1 MELPEEIWDELNSS
15 SRNEL
20 QSNSK
25 RFIRDTQRYVAG
37 DWTKTPVINKL
48 FMADLKRYQ
57 VEAKQVIS
65 NRYDDSDKLRI
76 VGRSAAE
83 IFEGLGA
90 YMESGDQETFLQV
103 MEKNLPL
110 QALRLPQHAKHLED
124 QHVEDD
130 TKSVVMPIHPASQQ
144 YLTFKH
150 QGVVYQYKSMAF
162 GLSVVPRV
170 FTKIMRYALEPLRRK
185 GIRFAYYLQDICIL
199 EKNQRENDSSNAI
212 DYKTFDQAR
221 FSHQLGEK
229 CSHPQSYPK
238 ILWLCLQHQ
247 EDVNFCSCAEITEI
261 DDETEAN
268 IEPSSSTTIMQMDS
282 IATPEIHAKRSS
294 KIITLHHQTWE
305 APCHL
310 SHESQEE
317 LRWWKDFASTRNGL
331 DIQKPAE
338 RNLRKASSE

>member
-25 RFIRDTQRYVAG
+25 RFIRVTQRYVAG
-37 DWTKTPVINKL
+37 DWTKTPVINKP
-48 FMADLKRYQ
+48 FVADLKRYQ

-103 MEKNLPL
+103 MEKVRQLSIFSF
-110 QALRLPQHAKHLED
+110 A
-124 QHVEDD
+124 
-130 TKSVVMPIHPASQQ
+130 TSQEID
-144 YLTFKH
+144 
-150 QGVVYQYKSMAF
+150 
-162 GLSVVPRV
+162 R
-170 FTKIMRYALEPLRRK
+170 E
-185 GIRFAYYLQDICIL
+185 
-199 EKNQRENDSSNAI
+199 RENDSSNAI

-229 CSHPQSYPK
+229 CSHPQSYPR

-338 RNLRKASSE
+338 RNLRKASSV